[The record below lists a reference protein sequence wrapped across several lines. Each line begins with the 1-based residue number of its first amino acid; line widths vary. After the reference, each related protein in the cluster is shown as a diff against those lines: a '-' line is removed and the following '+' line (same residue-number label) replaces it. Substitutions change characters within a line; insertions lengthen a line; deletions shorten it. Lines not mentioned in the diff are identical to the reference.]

1 MATQFQNRLIGTV
14 ILVSLGVI
22 FLPDLLTGKHNN
34 PHEPVASVPMNPGEV
49 AVKPAVSSA
58 VVPATVSS
66 ASAAVIAA
74 APSGAQGAAPEG
86 VVIASG
92 NTEQWSVEDVA
103 DTTTV
108 NNAAAAS
115 VAAPA
120 NPATTA
126 AKPVTKPIAEKKPEV
141 KVVAKSNVADSKPVA
156 EVRTAEPVAEKP
168 RLQAGQIKP
177 FAEVADNASATAAT
191 KATLPVSK
199 PVSKPMVPATSAS
212 GGAWTIQAGVFSSS
226 DNARALIGRL
236 RASGLPASLT
246 PVRSGS
252 TTLYRVTVGP
262 DASRARLE
270 AMVPKVSQI
279 AGTSAKIVAYSP
291 LG

>member
-66 ASAAVIAA
+66 APAAVIAA

-103 DTTTV
+103 DTSTV
-108 NNAAAAS
+108 NNAATAS

-177 FAEVADNASATAAT
+177 FAEVADNASATAVA
-191 KATLPVSK
+191 KASPPVSK
-199 PVSKPMVPATSAS
+199 PVVPATSTS
-212 GGAWTIQAGVFSSS
+212 GAAWTIQAGVFSSS